1 MIHPDKEIQQ
11 RYRLRKLGWRNN
23 VDDKAML
30 KVVAYGPEET
40 IAYAHY
46 FMTSHFMITKRVFK
60 EMKMLLPNFKP
71 TRVLDFGCGP
81 GTAGAAGI
89 DVWGTELKKYTGID
103 MSRSMLDAA
112 KVMIDGSDTDCILWD
127 KSLEVVKRAESR
139 GDRYDLAIS
148 SYTLSELASDPAR
161 RAATQVLFELLDV
174 GGYLVIIE
182 AGNPEGS
189 HTVRTAREFILD
201 SFNLEDNKDKSKSKS
216 NNLFN
221 ILPAPRGLNK
231 KDLGAFSIAPCTHDK
246 PCPLTEGIWCSFSQK
261 VYSGMIRKAS
271 EEKFS
276 YVVIQKRQVNSY
288 EIPDQPT
295 FLNSK
300 PYKADSKMEL
310 DLKSKLGL
318 LDNWTIPSSE
328 ISKKTINDSD
338 PTPLVVLQKFLDC
351 ESGDIEPLVEK
362 LLDEVDWEEYNP
374 PLHREEW
381 GRVIRSP
388 IKNRGH
394 VSMDLCLPNGSV
406 ARSTLSKSNVMHV
419 PSLYTAMRKTTWGG
433 LFPVIPDNIEQIND
447 GRSPIALKS
456 KGLRGSDNNRNKNSK
471 KVSSNKEL
479 SNFELNQKKIN
490 EKFNTSINNIDDKK
504 IGKEKRFY
512 MLKEDSLTNNNSS
525 SNSKVIET
533 KDNFELFPTGR
544 RSRTNSL
551 LLSHRNRRNIKE
563 LSANDSDA

>member
-1 MIHPDKEIQQ
+1 MIHPDREIQQ
-11 RYRLRKLGWRNN
+11 RYRHRKLGWRNN

-30 KVVAYGPEET
+30 KVLAYGPEET
-40 IAYAHY
+40 IAYSHY
-46 FMTSHFMITKRVFK
+46 FMTNHFMITKRVFK

-89 DVWGTELKKYTGID
+89 DVWGNELKKYTGID

-112 KVMIDGSDTDCILWD
+112 KVMIDGSGADCILWD

-148 SYTLSELASDPAR
+148 SYTMSELASDPAR
-161 RAATQVLFELLDV
+161 RAATQLLFELLDV

-182 AGNPEGS
+182 SGNPEGS
-189 HTVRTAREFILD
+189 HTVRTAREFILN
-201 SFNLEDNKDKSKSKS
+201 SFNHTADEKS
-216 NNLFN
+216 NLFN

-246 PCPLTEGIWCSFSQK
+246 PCPLSEGVWCSFSQK

-276 YVVIQKRQVNSY
+276 YVVIQKRQVNSS
-288 EIPDQPT
+288 EIPNQST
-295 FLNSK
+295 FINSK

-318 LDNWTIPSSE
+318 LDNWTIPSSQ
-328 ISKKTINDSD
+328 ISEKSINESD
-338 PTPLVVLQKFLDC
+338 PTPLVVLQKFLDSDS
-351 ESGDIEPLVEK
+351 ENIEPLIDN

-374 PLHREEW
+374 PLIREEW

-406 ARSTLSKSNVMHV
+406 ARSTLSKSNVIHV

-433 LFPVIPDNIEQIND
+433 LFPVIPDNID
-447 GRSPIALKS
+447 GRSPLALKS
-456 KGLRGSDNNRNKNSK
+456 KGLRGPNNNRDNIGY

-479 SNFELNQKKIN
+479 TNFELNQKKN
-490 EKFNTSINNIDDKK
+490 NDKSNNNINNIGDKK
-504 IGKEKRFY
+504 IGREEIIDMRT
-512 MLKEDSLTNNNSS
+512 DHSLSNNS
-525 SNSKVIET
+525 NTKVIET
-533 KDNFELFPTGR
+533 KDNIELVPSGR
-544 RSRTNSL
+544 RSRSNSL
-551 LLSHRNRRNIKE
+551 LSSHRNRRKIKE
-563 LSANDSDA
+563 ISVNDKDV